1 LTENS
6 LEIKVDKWTFR
17 VPKDR
22 FYNENDCWAKLDG
35 NIATV
40 GITDFLQNMVGDVI
54 YVELPTLGTTIG
66 QFDEVGSFESVK
78 TVLDLLSPVAG
89 VVKEINAQL
98 KQKPELV
105 NQDPHGNGWFVKIE
119 VKDFETDKENLLSP
133 DAYFVVLKQKIERE
147 RSKLKSIK

>member
-54 YVELPTLGTTIG
+54 YVELPTLGTTVG

-133 DAYFVVLKQKIERE
+133 DAYFAVLKQKIERE

>member
-1 LTENS
+1 MTENS

-54 YVELPTLGTTIG
+54 YVELPTLGTTVG

-133 DAYFVVLKQKIERE
+133 DAYFAVLKQKIERE